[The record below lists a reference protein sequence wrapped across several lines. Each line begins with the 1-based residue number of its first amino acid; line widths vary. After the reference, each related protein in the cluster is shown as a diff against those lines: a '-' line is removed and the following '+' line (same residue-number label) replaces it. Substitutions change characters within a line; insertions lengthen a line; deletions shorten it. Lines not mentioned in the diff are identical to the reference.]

1 MSRACARTI
10 FDQSS
15 PASYCACVIEPG
27 LDGSARPR
35 SSRRLQG
42 EAGQGVLGVLGSD
55 LVGQQVAGAHRQHL
69 GGDGVLAARF
79 AGAVAHHVRLS
90 PAAAPHD
97 LGSPSI
103 FDLDGATARSTTGRR
118 PGLPDDMGRH

>member
-10 FDQSS
+10 SDQSS

-35 SSRRLQG
+35 SSRRPSVKP
-42 EAGQGVLGVLGSD
+42 ARASWACCP
-55 LVGQQVAGAHRQHL
+55 VGQQVAGAHREHL

-79 AGAVAHHVRLS
+79 AGAVADDVRLS
-90 PAAAPHD
+90 PAAASHD
-97 LGSPSI
+97 PGSPAV
-103 FDLDGATARSTTGRR
+103 FDLDGATARSTIGRR
-118 PGLPDDMGRH
+118 PDLPDEMGRH